1 MRLIIDTRG
10 NNGGAGFNRYKGE
23 GIFMPL
29 GRKHTGLKKVK
40 DDMVKDKIADA
51 GHLKEKFVGKGI
63 NASTNS
69 MENVDAVDSP
79 NTNESSNLDSD
90 EQSFMET
97 ISNSSKETVADEDK
111 ETVTDDEEKPAH
123 NGEENM
129 LDNEELKGKSDEETQ
144 AVSRKRR
151 YSPYV
156 IDFLINNNTDDS
168 PISAS
173 TKPQSSDSSMRD
185 WDEENEELAK
195 SDTDDSNTQ
204 LSKSLREK
212 KDHSLIK
219 IPPTKRKRYPQKM
232 CVHCRKQYGVRND
245 TRHICTVCDVALCKE
260 PCFAEYH

>member
-1 MRLIIDTRG
+1 MKSTDVYVYVYVYIYVKLRAYVNSFYYKLLKSTDIMRLIIDTRG

-123 NGEENM
+123 NGEENR
-129 LDNEELKGKSDEETQ
+129 LACYGISNKLSN
-144 AVSRKRR
+144 
-151 YSPYV
+151 YSHTTA
-156 IDFLINNNTDDS
+156 FGS
-168 PISAS
+168 
-173 TKPQSSDSSMRD
+173 
-185 WDEENEELAK
+185 
-195 SDTDDSNTQ
+195 
-204 LSKSLREK
+204 
-212 KDHSLIK
+212 
-219 IPPTKRKRYPQKM
+219 
-232 CVHCRKQYGVRND
+232 CRW
-245 TRHICTVCDVALCKE
+245 
-260 PCFAEYH
+260 